1 MDNTKQSPHF
11 KILIA
16 SILRQISHLYMITG
30 KTIALTI
37 WTFVGK
43 VMSQFFNTLS
53 GFIRAFF
60 PRSNHPL
67 ISRLWLQSSV
77 ILEPKKTQYVTAST
91 FPPSI
96 CHKVMGMDV
105 MILAWHGS

>member
-16 SILRQISHLYMITG
+16 SILCQISRLYMITG

-37 WTFVGK
+37 WAFVGK
-43 VMSQFFNTLS
+43 VMSQVFNTLS

-60 PRSNHPL
+60 PWSNHPL
-67 ISRLWLQSSV
+67 ISRLRPQAAV
-77 ILEPKKTQYVTAST
+77 ILEPKKTKSVTAST
-91 FPPSI
+91 FPPFY
-96 CHKVMGMDV
+96 
-105 MILAWHGS
+105 LP